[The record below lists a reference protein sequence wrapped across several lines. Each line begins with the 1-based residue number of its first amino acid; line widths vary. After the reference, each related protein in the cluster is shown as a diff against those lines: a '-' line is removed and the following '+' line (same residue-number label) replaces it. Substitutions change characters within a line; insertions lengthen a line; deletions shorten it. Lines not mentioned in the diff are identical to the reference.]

1 MSWCCCC
8 NFTWNHVTHA
18 PLPAKSEL
26 YCGTK
31 KTFDSG
37 MRCHDHPAIQ
47 FHQASLPC
55 RDMAKQLHTKT
66 KQGVEHQYTYI
77 IHKYRNTYIYITI
90 HIQIHTHIKYHVNIY
105 IIYID
110 MYIYL
115 LYTFAYWYSLII
127 WIPMYIYICM
137 YIFTCTYTQ
146 TSTSIYT
153 STCTYTKTCKC
164 MDTYIIIWGC
174 AKYHLHMYDCF
185 KTNFFALHADSKFFF
200 PHCGR
205 KLAQTSL
212 PHRGQTTC
220 SEQLLLRWN
229 SSRDQTSCAEHTD

>member
-105 IIYID
+105 NIHRHVHIPIIYICILIFINHMNTNVHIHMHVHIYMYIHTD
-110 MYIYL
+110 IYIYMYIY
-115 LYTFAYWYSLII
+115 
-127 WIPMYIYICM
+127 MYIHKNM
-137 YIFTCTYTQ
+137 
-146 TSTSIYT
+146 
-153 STCTYTKTCKC
+153 
-164 MDTYIIIWGC
+164 
-174 AKYHLHMYDCF
+174 
-185 KTNFFALHADSKFFF
+185 
-200 PHCGR
+200 
-205 KLAQTSL
+205 
-212 PHRGQTTC
+212 
-220 SEQLLLRWN
+220 
-229 SSRDQTSCAEHTD
+229 